1 MIKKRMTG
9 IAAPAVTF
17 LLVFAFWE
25 VMCRVKEIPKWFL
38 PAPTDIFKAMVVNFN
53 EYLPHILVTLEVT
66 LIGFLITIPIGLALA
81 TLVTSSPLLSAAL
94 SPYITFLVTTPMICL
109 IPLLMLMLGYGL
121 TLRITVVVIQSFAII
136 NMNACTG
143 FLNVPTIRK
152 ELMQSMG
159 ATPSKT
165 YFKMSL
171 PSAATDIFTGIQLA
185 AIMATTACISVE
197 YNAGNTGLGS
207 QIIKYSQYMK
217 VTDSFACIFYVMII
231 GVILYAL
238 VTFAQK
244 KIISWKE

>member
-1 MIKKRMTG
+1 MVKKRITSVV
-9 IAAPAVTF
+9 APLVMF
-17 LLVFAFWE
+17 LLVFGIWE
-25 VMCRVKEIPKWFL
+25 LLCRVNETPAWFL
-38 PAPTDIFKAMVVNFN
+38 PTPSAIFTAMVVNFN
-53 EYLPHILVTLEVT
+53 EYLPHILVTLEVV
-66 LIGFLITIPIGLALA
+66 LIGFLITIPVGLLLA
-81 TLVTSSPLLSAAL
+81 TLITRSPIISAAL
-94 SPYITFLVTTPMICL
+94 NPYVTFLVTTPMICL

-143 FLNVPTIRK
+143 FLNVPTMRK

-159 ATPSKT
+159 ASPIKT

-171 PSAATDIFTGIQLA
+171 PSAATEIFTGIQLA

-217 VTDSFACIFYVMII
+217 VTDSFACIFFVMII
-231 GVILYAL
+231 GVLLYAL

>member
-1 MIKKRMTG
+1 
-9 IAAPAVTF
+9 
-17 LLVFAFWE
+17 
-25 VMCRVKEIPKWFL
+25 
-38 PAPTDIFKAMVVNFN
+38 
-53 EYLPHILVTLEVT
+53 
-66 LIGFLITIPIGLALA
+66 
-81 TLVTSSPLLSAAL
+81 
-94 SPYITFLVTTPMICL
+94 
-109 IPLLMLMLGYGL
+109 
-121 TLRITVVVIQSFAII
+121 
-136 NMNACTG
+136 MNACTG

-159 ATPSKT
+159 ASRVKT

-185 AIMATTACISVE
+185 AIMATTGCISVE

-231 GVILYAL
+231 GILLYAL

>member
-1 MIKKRMTG
+1 MSKKRLTSILAPLITFVLLFG
-9 IAAPAVTF
+9 I
-17 LLVFAFWE
+17 WE
-25 VMCRVKEIPKWFL
+25 ILCRVNETPKWFL
-38 PAPTDIFKAMVVNFN
+38 PAPTDILKAMFVNFG
-53 EYLPHILVTLEVT
+53 EYWPHILVTLKVVM
-66 LIGFLITIPIGLALA
+66 LGFFITIPVGLILA
-81 TLVTSSPLLSAAL
+81 TIVTASPLVSAAL
-94 SPYITFLVTTPMICL
+94 NPYVTFLVTTPMICL

-159 ATPSKT
+159 ASRAKT

-185 AIMATTACISVE
+185 AIMATTGCISVE

-217 VTDSFACIFYVMII
+217 TTDSFACIFYVCII
-231 GVILYAL
+231 GIILYAL
-238 VTFAQK
+238 VTIAQK
-244 KIISWKE
+244 KIVSWKE

>member
-1 MIKKRMTG
+1 MVKKRITSVV
-9 IAAPAVTF
+9 APLVTF
-17 LLVFAFWE
+17 LLAFGFWE
-25 VMCRVKEIPKWFL
+25 IMCRVKEIPKWFL
-38 PAPTDIFKAMVVNFN
+38 PAPTDIFKAMVLNFG
-53 EYLPHILVTLEVT
+53 EYWPHILITLEVV
-66 LIGFLITIPIGLALA
+66 LVGFLITIPVGLLLA
-81 TLVTSSPLLSAAL
+81 TLITSSPIVSAAL
-94 SPYITFLVTTPMICL
+94 NPYVTFLVTTPMICL

-159 ATPSKT
+159 ASRVKT

-185 AIMATTACISVE
+185 AIMATTGCISVE

-231 GVILYAL
+231 GILLYAL